1 MPSRLSQ
8 VDLLSPQLGLL
19 PVAQTQPQPSI
30 LDPALS
36 LRQQELHL
44 RRQLRRSVRSGD
56 LVEQAACYLSL
67 GDIELSRGDS
77 EQAGELYRR
86 ALKLSQSAHDSR
98 RSLARSAGF
107 GK

>member
-1 MPSRLSQ
+1 MPSRSPQ
-8 VDLLSPQLGLL
+8 VDLFTPQLGLQS
-19 PVAQTQPQPSI
+19 VAESQPQPF
-30 LDPALS
+30 LPDPALS
-36 LRQQELHL
+36 LRQQELQL
-44 RRQLRRSVRSGD
+44 RRQLRRSERSGD

-86 ALKLSQSAHDSR
+86 ALKLSQSAHDVR
-98 RSLARSAGF
+98 RSMARSSMF